1 MDDEQGPWWTRP
13 PEPGRVRIRDEER
26 DASSGSS
33 GASSDD
39 EGSDPYDAELYRPG
53 ANDPTRAYPPP
64 PAPDNQPPAE
74 MPPADFVAPQNA
86 AVTMELPMLGDGTAL
101 DAYGLPPAPPAPPAS
116 PAEAAPPGVA
126 PAGPKPPKAP
136 IRRVAAPERVAT
148 PEPPKPAKPRRSV
161 PEDRNAYAPPQ
172 NGDIWATF
180 SGPIP
185 LPDEVLAQQGRAPQ
199 SAKPARPAPAPAPAP
214 EPAGGG
220 GDKSPL
226 QQFLTVQVPEA
237 RFVLIAVAGGL
248 VVLLIVLVALLSG
261 RGNSPDET
269 PTAAPETTPST
280 ELSGSEP
287 KGLSNVKR
295 VTASRLLQRAGVSA
309 GGQIVSAF
317 TWQDTNGKNLAVT
330 IKVPTSRG
338 KTTLKVIQVA
348 RLETKDPQVLRSM
361 TDPDLP
367 QCKSG
372 RAGGQ
377 AGFAKNGLKIRDLD
391 SDGTAEVMAGWS
403 SRCGGATTAS
413 EAKLALVSDGDKYI
427 IRGAG
432 VVGGQTGST
441 APAPS
446 AGDWP
451 AGYYSTVA
459 KLYAQMFFP
468 VTK

>member
-13 PEPGRVRIRDEER
+13 PEPGRVRVRDEER

-39 EGSDPYDAELYRPG
+39 EGSDPYDTELYRPG
-53 ANDPTRAYPPP
+53 ADDPTRTYPPP

-101 DAYGLPPAPPAPPAS
+101 DAYGLPAAPQAPPA
-116 PAEAAPPGVA
+116 EATPSGVA
-126 PAGPKPPKAP
+126 PAGPKPAKAP
-136 IRRVAAPERVAT
+136 IRRVAAPE
-148 PEPPKPAKPRRSV
+148 PPKPPVKPAKPRRSV

-199 SAKPARPAPAPAPAP
+199 TAKPARPAPAPAPAP
-214 EPAGGG
+214 EPAGG

-237 RFVLIAVAGGL
+237 RFVLIGVAGGL

-261 RGNSPDET
+261 RGSSPDET
-269 PTAAPETTPST
+269 PTAAPETTTPST
-280 ELSGSEP
+280 ALSGSDP

-317 TWQDTNGKNLAVT
+317 SWQDTNGKNLAVT
-330 IKVPTSRG
+330 IKVPNSRG

-427 IRGAG
+427 IRGSG

-441 APAPS
+441 APAPAADS
-446 AGDWP
+446 WP
-451 AGYYSTVA
+451 TGYYNTVA
-459 KLYAQMFFP
+459 KLYAQLFFP